1 MVSSPDGGSY
11 SYSGKKIV
19 GELILLP
26 AVPKDDKKYTITI
39 ETLPEKFAPKKKA
52 TTTFKADAYYKHVSA
67 ILPKSSDTTG
77 TTPTKKTSTMF
88 IFMAPLVLIGTVLFL
103 FRDKLPALVEYVNE
117 KIVKNPITSQGLKQ
131 GSDLKDS
138 TDSGDDSSS
147 FEMLNVR
154 RKTKK
159 R

>member
-67 ILPKSSDTTG
+67 ILPKSSGTTG
-77 TTPTKKTSTMF
+77 TTQKKKTSTMF
-88 IFMAPLVLIGTVLFL
+88 IFMAPLILIGTVLFL